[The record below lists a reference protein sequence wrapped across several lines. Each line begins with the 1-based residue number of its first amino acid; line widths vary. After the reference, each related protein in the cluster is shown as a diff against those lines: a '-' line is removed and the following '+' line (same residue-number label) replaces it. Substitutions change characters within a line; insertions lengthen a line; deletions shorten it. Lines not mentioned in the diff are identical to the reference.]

1 MVSLMPENHPIPLCT
16 FLLLSQLVIEGLDPR
31 SAHSPVEEHKIF
43 WVRILLPFLGRGTEL
58 VVDESSTFKVEI
70 G

>member
-1 MVSLMPENHPIPLCT
+1 MTLNHPLFHRFAYF
-16 FLLLSQLVIEGLDPR
+16 FLLFQLVIDGIDPR
-31 SAHSPVEEHKIF
+31 TAHSPVEEHKIF

-58 VVDESSTFKVEI
+58 MVDESSTFKLEI